1 MVHLGDSSVTRA
13 ELEAAL
19 QDVEIDGLR
28 QVIVIDRDG
37 RVGHAFS
44 RHRKRTRPMP
54 MEGKLYLDTTTS
66 PEEVKA
72 HLHRTMPF
80 EDEPDVNTSK
90 CLISQTTY
98 VMIGRRSDPVTLE
111 IYRDQFGIGVKL
123 RVYFQRYD
131 DERTEGVVDWVT
143 ESVQATLSLLR
154 RFAGDAVLMLYT
166 DLPVLLRK
174 DGSLRLLY
182 TEGDIW
188 DDRSPTNLLPLVDL
202 PYTVEPA
209 DPYR

>member
-1 MVHLGDSSVTRA
+1 MP
-13 ELEAAL
+13 LE
-19 QDVEIDGLR
+19 
-28 QVIVIDRDG
+28 G
-37 RVGHAFS
+37 R
-44 RHRKRTRPMP
+44 
-54 MEGKLYLDTTTS
+54 LYLDITAS

-72 HLHRTMPF
+72 HLLRTMPF

-90 CLISQTTY
+90 CLISPATY

-131 DERTEGVVDWVT
+131 DEHADGAVDWVT
-143 ESVQATLSLLR
+143 ESVQVTLSLLK